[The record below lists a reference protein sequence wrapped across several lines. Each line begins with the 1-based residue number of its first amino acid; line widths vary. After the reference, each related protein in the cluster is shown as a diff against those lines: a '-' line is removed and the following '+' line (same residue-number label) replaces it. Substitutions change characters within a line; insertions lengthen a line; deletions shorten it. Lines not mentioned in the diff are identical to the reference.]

1 MHKVLLVATV
11 QSHIA
16 QFHQPLIKMLKEK
29 GYIVHVCAKN
39 NLKEK
44 NGLSI
49 NMVDKVF
56 DVPFSRSPFSLK
68 NIGNYKTVKEIIKKE
83 KYDIIHCNTPVGGL
97 ITRLAGRKYRRD
109 GLKIIYTA
117 HGFHFYKG
125 APKKNWIIY
134 YPIEKYLAKY
144 TDALITINEEDYKL
158 AKSKFK
164 TEKIYKINSTGV
176 NITKFKSKSSELEKN
191 NLKKELNINEND
203 FIIISIGELNTNKNQ
218 IMQINA
224 MKILCQKYNNIKLF
238 ILGNGPLKEYYERE
252 IKKVDLQDNIF
263 LLGYRRD
270 VNRILNIANCAVTTS
285 LREGLGINVIEA
297 MSADVPVIATN
308 NRGHKDI
315 IKNDFNGYLVKTN
328 DVEELSDKIE
338 YVMSNSCDDIVKN
351 ARKYITK
358 YSEEAVMK
366 ELKNIYDEVIRK

>member
-203 FIIISIGELNTNKNQ
+203 FIIISIGELNTNKCNEN
-218 IMQINA
+218 IMS
-224 MKILCQKYNNIKLF
+224 KI
-238 ILGNGPLKEYYERE
+238 
-252 IKKVDLQDNIF
+252 
-263 LLGYRRD
+263 
-270 VNRILNIANCAVTTS
+270 
-285 LREGLGINVIEA
+285 
-297 MSADVPVIATN
+297 
-308 NRGHKDI
+308 
-315 IKNDFNGYLVKTN
+315 
-328 DVEELSDKIE
+328 
-338 YVMSNSCDDIVKN
+338 
-351 ARKYITK
+351 
-358 YSEEAVMK
+358 
-366 ELKNIYDEVIRK
+366 